1 MTEQVNNQEAVI
13 AAEEGNESSLLNVQ
27 FLLKTFVLNWQWFV
41 LSVIICVGIAAI
53 YVRYA
58 TPAYQ
63 VKAKVLI
70 KDDDNQSRG
79 RNANQIMNTATLGI
93 MNSSDGFDNE
103 LEVLKSRSI
112 AEGAVRDLKLYVEY
126 TTDGRVKNVP
136 IYQFNPIIVDMDAEH
151 LNALEAPVTM
161 TVKPDNG
168 GISVV
173 GKCYTADAAQ
183 HKFSQK
189 GRMPMTVRTA
199 VGNIVITA
207 NSGGEK
213 WSAGDNAI
221 LVTLQNPEFAVKK
234 YMAMGVEALS
244 KTTTIA
250 VLTYNDE
257 MVQRGKDYLKQVVAV
272 YNRQANEDK
281 NEIAVRTEE
290 FINQRL
296 EKINAELGST
306 DGAIE
311 QYKRSNNIVDAAS
324 NAGVSLTQSNEAD
337 NELMEMN
344 TQIMLIQSLKE
355 YMKAPTNKY
364 QTLPSNVGL
373 KDASAASLIAQYN
386 QIALERNRLLRT
398 ASDQSPVVQTLTSQ
412 LDDLVASING
422 AIDQNKKNLE
432 IQRRAITARYG
443 KYSGNLSRT
452 PEQER
457 FLTEIGRQQTVK
469 SSLYIMLLQKREE
482 NSITLAATSD
492 KGRLIDEPANLGRVK
507 PKKAIIMLASLI
519 LGLGLPML
527 ILVLAEL
534 LRFRIEGRQ
543 DVEKLTKCPIIAD
556 IAMANDAT
564 KTKGDIVVRE
574 NQNNQMEEIFRGM
587 RTNLQFMMNEGQ
599 NVMMFTS
606 STSGEGKTFVAANL
620 AMSFALLNKR
630 VVLVGL
636 DIRRPRLSRL
646 FDLPK
651 NAEGITTLLT
661 RDNPS
666 ESEVKS
672 LCIPSGVNKNLDL
685 LMAGPIPP
693 NPSELV
699 SRKSLDEV
707 FAILRKEYDYVIID
721 TAPVGL
727 VTDTLQIG
735 RVADVTVLMCR
746 ADYTEKSAFSIIN
759 SLADSK
765 KLPNVCIAINGIDMS
780 KKKYGYAYG
789 YGRYGKYG
797 KYSYRSYGRGYG
809 YGNYG
814 YQSYGYG
821 SYSSSHYGNPN
832 DNSIKK

>member
-1 MTEQVNNQEAVI
+1 MSEIKSNQDIVI
-13 AAEEGNESSLLNVQ
+13 AAEEETDNSLLNIQ
-27 FLLKTFVLNWQWFV
+27 FLLKTFVLNWQWFL
-41 LSVIICVGIAAI
+41 LSVIIFLGLAAI

-58 TPAYQ
+58 RPAYQ

-70 KDDDNQSRG
+70 KDDDNTSKG
-79 RNANQIMNTATLGI
+79 RSANQIMNTATLGI

-103 LEVLKSRSI
+103 LEVLKSRSL
-112 AEGAVRDLKLYVEY
+112 AEDAVRDLKLYVDY
-126 TTDGRVKNVP
+126 KSDGKVTDPV
-136 IYQFNPIIVDMDAEH
+136 IYDKTPVLVDMDEEH
-151 LNALEAPVTM
+151 LNKLETPVLLKLDKEDGLCVVEGKYVTKEGKTNKISKKGKLPM
-161 TVKPDNG
+161 SVSTPAGTLVLTVNPKQPLWD
-168 GISVV
+168 
-173 GKCYTADAAQ
+173 
-183 HKFSQK
+183 K
-189 GRMPMTVRTA
+189 GT
-199 VGNIVITA
+199 
-207 NSGGEK
+207 
-213 WSAGDNAI
+213 I
-221 LVTLQNPEFAVKK
+221 LVTLQNPQTATID
-234 YMAMGVEALS
+234 YMKTSVEALS

-250 VLTYNDE
+250 VLTRDDA
-257 MVQRGKDYLKQVVAV
+257 VPQRAMDFLKQLVAV

-281 NEIAVRTEE
+281 NEIAVRTEQ

-311 QYKRSNNIVDAAS
+311 QYKRSNNIIDATS
-324 NAGVSLTQSNEAD
+324 NAGMSLTQSNEAD
-337 NELMEMN
+337 NELIEMN
-344 TQIMLIQSLKE
+344 TQLMLIQSLKE
-355 YMKAPTNKY
+355 YMKTPTNKY
-364 QTLPSNVGL
+364 QALPSNVGL
-373 KDASAASLIAQYN
+373 KDASASSLIGQYN
-386 QIALERNRLLRT
+386 NIALERNRLLRS
-398 ASDQSPVVQTLTSQ
+398 ASEQSPVVQTLTGQ
-412 LDDLVASING
+412 LDELILSING
-422 AIDQNKKNLE
+422 AMEQNKRNLE
-432 IQRRAITARYG
+432 IQRKAIMARYS
-443 KYSGNLSRT
+443 KYSGKLSQT

-492 KGRLIDEPANLGRVK
+492 KGRLIDEPAYMGKVK
-507 PKKAIIMLASLI
+507 PKSAIIMLAALI
-519 LGLGLPML
+519 LGLGLPF
-527 ILVLAEL
+527 LVLIVLEL

-556 IAMANDAT
+556 IAMANDAS
-564 KTKGDIVVRE
+564 KNRGDIVVRE

-599 NVMMFTS
+599 NVIMFTS

-620 AMSFALLNKR
+620 AMSFAILGKR
-630 VVLVGL
+630 TLLVGL

-646 FDLPK
+646 FGMK
-651 NAEGITTLLT
+651 KEEEGITTLLT
-661 RDNPS
+661 HDTVS
-666 ESEVKS
+666 AEEVNR
-672 LCIPSGVNKNLDL
+672 LCQPSGLNKNLDL
-685 LMAGPIPP
+685 LMAGPVPP

-699 SRKSLDEV
+699 SRKSLEDV
-707 FAILRKEYDYVIID
+707 FAVLRKEYDYVIVD

-735 RVADVTVLMCR
+735 RIADVTVVMCR
-746 ADYTEKSAFSIIN
+746 ADYTEKSAFQIIN

-765 KLPNVCIAINGIDMS
+765 KLPNVCLAINGIDMS

-797 KYSYRSYGRGYG
+797 KYAYGSYGHG